1 MCYHQ
6 ARSARFIGHCWGR
19 GWRDATENLLQT
31 SIINRLG
38 SFPVR
43 RICGTEKSTTF
54 FLFFCASRFRWG
66 TVVHGGGVEEQKN
79 KQTKHKQQVTTAVKQ
94 RLPRKL
100 TGVIF
105 LCSQNKS
112 QPKKRPLPFMNKP
125 TLLYKRSPREALIR
139 ESNDRCATLISSI
152 INN

>member
-19 GWRDATENLLQT
+19 GWRDASENLLQT

-38 SFPVR
+38 SFPLR
-43 RICGTEKSTTF
+43 RICGTQRSTTF
-54 FLFFCASRFRWG
+54 IPLCESFQVGDSVAWG
-66 TVVHGGGVEEQKN
+66 RGRGGEKNPN
-79 KQTKHKQQVTTAVKQ
+79 KQTKHRQQVTTAFKR

-105 LCSQNKS
+105 LCSGKESFEKGSETMVAYEQTHIII
-112 QPKKRPLPFMNKP
+112 Q
-125 TLLYKRSPREALIR
+125 TLSTRSVH
-139 ESNDRCATLISSI
+139 T
-152 INN
+152 